1 MSRNRSFKSFV
12 IVLLLA
18 ALAAA
23 QDVASFEKRT
33 TVKKLDNGLT
43 VVICERPEAPVFSFF
58 THVDAGSVQDPLGQ
72 TGLAHMFEHMAF
84 KGTDKI
90 GTKDYAAEK
99 VALEKVEQ
107 TYAAYIAERDKPV
120 GRDEKKLKDLEKA
133 WKDAVAEADKY
144 VKPNEF
150 PQIVEI
156 NGGEDLNAN
165 TSDDET
171 NYFYSF
177 PENRLELWAYLE
189 SERFLHPVMR
199 EFYKERNVVIEERRM
214 RVDSNPIGRLLEQ
227 FTTAAFQAHE
237 YHRPTIGWMSDLNSF
252 SATDA
257 KKFFDEY
264 YIPSNMV
271 VTVVGDV
278 KASETMP
285 IIEKYFGRIPSRP
298 RPDERTTTEPP
309 QNAERRV
316 VLQDMSQPLYLEG
329 YHRPDYRSP
338 DDAVYDAIADLMSSG
353 RTSRLYRA
361 LVRDKKI
368 AADSA
373 GFTGLP
379 GNKYP
384 HLFAFYA
391 FPLPG
396 HKPEEMA
403 DAIHVEIEKLKNEDI
418 SDEELKMIKTRAKAN
433 LDPQPGQQRRPGQ
446 QSGFIP
452 GALRRLARTVPLRWT
467 ASTKSPKRT
476 FAAWLIKL
484 LFQPI
489 VQWELSKPSPLL
501 QQRTKKEER
510 NENSSPAH
518 SPFDSSCHQRGSS
531 ASRCA
536 SDELAADSD
545 SASARV
551 SSSGAEA
558 HRTAE
563 WHGDLSSGRPRTP
576 GHRWHRT
583 HPRRLAVRAREQ
595 SRNAGYLRRS
605 LAHRWNQGAN
615 RGSTRRLP

>member
-1 MSRNRSFKSFV
+1 
-12 IVLLLA
+12 
-18 ALAAA
+18 
-23 QDVASFEKRT
+23 
-33 TVKKLDNGLT
+33 
-43 VVICERPEAPVFSFF
+43 
-58 THVDAGSVQDPLGQ
+58 
-72 TGLAHMFEHMAF
+72 MFEHMAF

-90 GTKDYAAEK
+90 GTTDYAAEK

-107 TYAAYIAERDKPV
+107 AYAAYIAERDNPV
-120 GRDEKKLKDLEKA
+120 GPNEQKLKDLQKA
-133 WKDAVAEADKY
+133 WKDATAAANKY

-150 PQIVEI
+150 PQIVEM

-165 TSDDET
+165 TNDDET
-171 NYFYSF
+171 NYYYSF

-214 RVDSNPIGRLLEQ
+214 RIDSNPIGRLLEQ
-227 FTTAAFQAHE
+227 FTTAAFQAHP

-257 KKFFDEY
+257 KNFFDQY

-298 RPDERTTTEPP
+298 QPDERTTTEPA

-316 VLQDMSQPLYLEG
+316 VLQEMSQPLYLEG

-368 AADSA
+368 ASDSA

-396 HKPEEMA
+396 HKPDEMA
-403 DAIHVEIEKLKNEDI
+403 DAIHAEIEKLKTEDI

-433 LDPQPGQQRRPGQ
+433 LIRGLGSNEGLASSLALYQARYDDWRELFRSVDRIDKVTKADIRRVANQTFVPTN
-446 QSGFIP
+446 
-452 GALRRLARTVPLRWT
+452 RTVGIIETKT
-467 ASTKSPKRT
+467 A
-476 FAAWLIKL
+476 A
-484 LFQPI
+484 
-489 VQWELSKPSPLL
+489 
-501 QQRTKKEER
+501 
-510 NENSSPAH
+510 PA
-518 SPFDSSCHQRGSS
+518 GSQKG
-531 ASRCA
+531 
-536 SDELAADSD
+536 
-545 SASARV
+545 
-551 SSSGAEA
+551 GA
-558 HRTAE
+558 
-563 WHGDLSSGRPRTP
+563 
-576 GHRWHRT
+576 
-583 HPRRLAVRAREQ
+583 Q
-595 SRNAGYLRRS
+595 
-605 LAHRWNQGAN
+605 
-615 RGSTRRLP
+615 

>member
-1 MSRNRSFKSFV
+1 MSYKRFLKSFA
-12 IVLLLA
+12 IVLVLA
-18 ALAAA
+18 TLAAA
-23 QDVASFEKRT
+23 QDLASFEKRT
-33 TVKKLDNGLT
+33 TVKTLDNGLT

-58 THVDAGSVQDPLGQ
+58 THVDAGSVQDPLGE

-90 GTKDYAAEK
+90 GTTDYAAEK

-107 TYAAYIAERDKPV
+107 AYAAYIAERDKPV
-120 GRDEKKLKDLEKA
+120 GRDEQKVKELQKV
-133 WKDAVAEADKY
+133 WMDATTEANKY

-150 PQIVEI
+150 PQIVEM

-237 YHRPTIGWMSDLNSF
+237 YHRPTIGWISDLNTF

-257 KKFFDEY
+257 KKFFDKY

-271 VTVVGDV
+271 VAVVGDV

-285 IIEKYFGRIPSRP
+285 VIEKYFGRIPSRP
-298 RPDERTTTEPP
+298 KPDERTTTEPP

-316 VLQDMSQPLYLEG
+316 ILQDMSQPLYLEG

-338 DDAVYDAIADLMSSG
+338 DDAVYDAIADLMSNG

-396 HKPEEMA
+396 HKPDEMA
-403 DAIHVEIEKLKNEDI
+403 EAIHVEIEKLKNEDI

-433 LDPQPGQQRRPGQ
+433 LIRSLGSNEGLANNLAIYQSRYDDWRELFRSVDRIDKVSKADIRRVATQTFVPTN
-446 QSGFIP
+446 
-452 GALRRLARTVPLRWT
+452 RTVGIIETRVAP
-467 ASTKSPKRT
+467 
-476 FAAWLIKL
+476 
-484 LFQPI
+484 
-489 VQWELSKPSPLL
+489 PS
-501 QQRTKKEER
+501 
-510 NENSSPAH
+510 
-518 SPFDSSCHQRGSS
+518 
-531 ASRCA
+531 
-536 SDELAADSD
+536 ADQKG
-545 SASARV
+545 
-551 SSSGAEA
+551 GA
-558 HRTAE
+558 
-563 WHGDLSSGRPRTP
+563 
-576 GHRWHRT
+576 
-583 HPRRLAVRAREQ
+583 Q
-595 SRNAGYLRRS
+595 
-605 LAHRWNQGAN
+605 
-615 RGSTRRLP
+615 